1 MYRGFA
7 KGVPFLLLVLVLLL
21 PTASFAEEP
30 IVDVYLLYSETCP
43 HCHIVRTEILP
54 GIEEKYGDKLNIIPL
69 NLSVPDDFQTGLV
82 LEAIYQVPPEQAGV
96 PEIFIGN
103 RVLTGSN
110 TIRDHL
116 DEEIQ
121 NLLDAGGFRMPTQQ
135 ELLDMIVW
143 EEPAGEPTDP
153 ITEALKSP
161 IYVPDQILETLE
173 VPSPAPSAADSGAV
187 EMPSPVPNVAS
198 LTATSTI
205 SPAASPTVTTSVPL
219 TLGAAKPIRMAY
231 FYEVGCN
238 ECDRAQYVLNYL
250 QQTDYPGL
258 IIDEFGVVEQTGLA
272 KWLADEYGLAESE
285 LLVTPVVFVGDD
297 YLLESEITVNNL
309 VPILNKYEKTGTE
322 ATWDRWDAEQGG
334 NAVAGLFQNISL
346 VAVIG
351 AGLIDGIN
359 PCAFATIVFFVAYLA
374 FVGRKGRDLV
384 FTGIAFVLGVFIA
397 YLLLGLG
404 LLKVLEVIDITSWG
418 RYFYILVAAACLI
431 LAAVN
436 FLDFFK
442 ARSGKVEEMQLRL
455 PISFRRQI
463 NRVIREGSGVRAFV
477 LVSFATGFVVS
488 VIELACTGQVYI
500 VILSALSH
508 PSLRGQALGYLVIYN
523 LAFVVP
529 LIIVFLLAFLGVES
543 GDLARFVERNTAT
556 VKLFTAL
563 LFLGLGLWLIYAF
576 LPLFGIQV
584 LGS

>member
-7 KGVPFLLLVLVLLL
+7 KSVSFVLLVLILLL

-43 HCHIVRTEILP
+43 HCHVVMTEVLP
-54 GIEEKYGDKLNIIPL
+54 GIEEKYGEQLNIMLL
-69 NLSVPDDFQTGLV
+69 NSSVPDDFRTGLI
-82 LEAIYQVPPEQAGV
+82 LEAIHQVPQEQAAV
-96 PEIFIGN
+96 PEIFVGN
-103 RVLTGSN
+103 SVLIGSN
-110 TIRDHL
+110 SIRDHL

-121 NLLDAGGFRMPTQQ
+121 NLLDAGGFPMPTQQ
-135 ELLDMIVW
+135 QLLDLIVR
-143 EEPAGEPTDP
+143 EEPAGEPTTP
-153 ITEALKSP
+153 ITQALKSP
-161 IYVPDQILETLE
+161 VYVPDQTMETLE
-173 VPSPAPSAADSGAV
+173 PSPPAPS
-187 EMPSPVPNVAS
+187 PTVAS
-198 LTATSTI
+198 LVVTSTVLPI
-205 SPAASPTVTTSVPL
+205 ASPTVTMPVPL
-219 TLGAAKPIRMAY
+219 TVGAARPIRMAH
-231 FYEVGCN
+231 FYEIGCN
-238 ECDRAQYVLNYL
+238 ECDRTHDVLSYL
-250 QQTDYPGL
+250 QKTDYPNL
-258 IIDEFGVVEQTGLA
+258 IIDEFDVVEQAGLA

-297 YLLESEITVNNL
+297 YLLESAITVDDL
-309 VPILNKYEKTGTE
+309 VPILNKYEKTGTD
-322 ATWDRWDAEQGG
+322 ATWDRWDADQGG

-374 FVGRKGRDLV
+374 FIGRKGRDLV

-418 RYFYILVAAACLI
+418 RYFYILVAAVCLI